1 MGKGH
6 WLEAKV
12 LRCLTSIGKHSR
24 DLRCLLNGFD
34 IRRKDA
40 GSVTSPRLHD
50 IPQVEDMEV
59 WSSPDKVR
67 EGEAL
72 LVKEALHFVPSS
84 RELSG

>member
-1 MGKGH
+1 M
-6 WLEAKV
+6 EM
-12 LRCLTSIGKHSR
+12 HSR
-24 DLRCLLNGFD
+24 NLRCLLNGFD

-67 EGEAL
+67 EETMPVNG
-72 LVKEALHFVPSS
+72 VHHFAPSCG
-84 RELSG
+84 LSSSIRL